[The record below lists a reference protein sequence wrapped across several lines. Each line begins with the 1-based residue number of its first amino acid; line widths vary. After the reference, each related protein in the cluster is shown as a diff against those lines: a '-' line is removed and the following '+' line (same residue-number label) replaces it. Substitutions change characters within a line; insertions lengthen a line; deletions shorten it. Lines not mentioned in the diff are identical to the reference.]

1 MATKSLISSSP
12 TDRPAPNA
20 ATPARSSAAV
30 PSEPSG
36 SPMSLELM
44 MSSASVPTAAPA
56 WPPTIIPPIL
66 RIISL
71 RLPRPRLPRPPAPAP
86 PVSPVITDRRSGGR
100 VSRSAS
106 LTESIPPIVSTAR
119 SAMGWQSVF
128 QTGIVASTHSERLHA
143 LIVRMPLSSAVA
155 SSSQR
160 SASLTASTM
169 AKRWLSR
176 TLGSPFAA
184 IVCLA
189 AFFARSQFTGPPWY
203 DIASATWRSI
213 SASCCG
219 SPNGPPGPPEPGPE
233 PPEPDP
239 PDPPDPPEPPEPRP
253 DPPLPDPP
261 EPEPLVPEPP
271 DSEPLAPPDL
281 RSWSSPGRSGRPKP
295 KGGSLIAVVSQ
306 AGWNYHIRQVIPGA
320 LRGERPSGQGSPR
333 AERCGEPQEQP
344 ARHRPAPGNPAQA

>member
-1 MATKSLISSSP
+1 MATKSLTSSSP

-20 ATPARSSAAV
+20 ATLAGSSAAV
-30 PSEPSG
+30 PFGPIG
-36 SPMSLELM
+36 RPMSLELM

-86 PVSPVITDRRSGGR
+86 PVSAVIADCRSGGR
-100 VSRSAS
+100 LSRSAS
-106 LTESIPPIVSTAR
+106 LTESMPPIVSTAR
-119 SAMGWQSVF
+119 SAMGWQSVC

-143 LIVRMPLSSAVA
+143 LIVRMPLGSAVA

-160 SASLTASTM
+160 SASLTASTT
-169 AKRWLSR
+169 AARSLSR

-219 SPNGPPGPPEPGPE
+219 SPNGAPGPPGPGPDPPEPGPD
-233 PPEPDP
+233 PPEPGPDP
-239 PDPPDPPEPPEPRP
+239 PVPDPPES
-253 DPPLPDPP
+253 
-261 EPEPLVPEPP
+261 EPLVPDSP
-271 DSEPLAPPDL
+271 DSELFAPPDL
-281 RSWSSPGRSGRPKP
+281 RSWSSSGRSGRPKP

-333 AERCGEPQEQP
+333 AERRGEPQEQP
-344 ARHRPAPGNPAQA
+344 AQHRPAPGNPAQAGRGRFAR